1 MEYIEYIQT
10 LGYESIENVPY
21 NVRRGIHEAF
31 DEQRRVNGHLETE
44 VLSEDP
50 EIGLER
56 INRGIHEPDDLPF
69 SDVDPEEM
77 MLREMGVYE

>member
-21 NVRRGIHEAF
+21 NVRRAIHEAF

-50 EIGLER
+50 EMGLDSVYSGIDFDDIEAELLAER
-56 INRGIHEPDDLPF
+56 GSTR
-69 SDVDPEEM
+69 
-77 MLREMGVYE
+77 